1 MNATATIR
9 AEVHFTAFR
18 LEEIQ
23 LKDRNIVVIDVLRAG
38 TSIATALRNGAK
50 QIIPVNNIESAMK
63 ISGGLSTDV
72 TLKAGERNAKMIEGF
87 HLGNSPREFAPGVV
101 KGKSIIFLT
110 TNGTSAVVRG
120 KHARNLVMGG
130 FVNLSA
136 IVEFLAELRSDFVIL
151 CAGKENAFSM
161 EDAVCA
167 GRILN
172 ILSARHA
179 AALELNDSAVAAM
192 TLDKSHGKV
201 LLRML
206 KNSEHGRYLTSIGMG
221 EDLGPC
227 AAIDTVPVL
236 PRLAGTVLRL
246 HPGG

>member
-1 MNATATIR
+1 MSASPTIR

-18 LEEIQ
+18 LEELQ
-23 LKDRNIVVIDVLRAG
+23 LKDRNIVVLDVLRAG
-38 TSIATALRNGAK
+38 TSIATALHNGAK
-50 QIIPVNNIESAMK
+50 QIIPVNDIESAMK

-72 TLKAGERNAKMIEGF
+72 TLKAGERNARMIEGF
-87 HLGNSPREFAPGVV
+87 HLGNSPGEFTAAAVR
-101 KGKSIIFLT
+101 GKSIIFLT
-110 TNGTSAVVRG
+110 TNGTNAVVRG

-136 IVEFLAELRSDFVIL
+136 IVAFLAALRSDFVIL
-151 CAGKENAFSM
+151 CAGKDNAFSM

-172 ILSARHA
+172 ILSAGHA

-192 TLDKSHGKV
+192 MLDKSHGKN
-201 LLRML
+201 LLKML

-221 EDLGPC
+221 EDLDLC
-227 AAIDTVPVL
+227 AAIDAVPVL

>member
-1 MNATATIR
+1 MGYLPLKWPSRFPGCRDDTGQGGGGDHRATPIREIQRMTGSATIR

-18 LEEIQ
+18 LEELQ
-23 LKDRNIVVIDVLRAG
+23 LKDRNIVVLDVLRAG
-38 TSIATALRNGAK
+38 TSIATALHNGAK

-87 HLGNSPREFAPGVV
+87 HLGNSPREFTPEAV

-136 IVEFLAELRSDFVIL
+136 IVGFLADLRSRFRHPL
-151 CAGKENAFSM
+151 RREGKFIF
-161 EDAVCA
+161 D
-167 GRILN
+167 GGRGLRRRILN
-172 ILSARHA
+172 TLSARHA
-179 AALELNDSAVAAM
+179 ATLELNDSAVA
-192 TLDKSHGKV
+192 
-201 LLRML
+201 R
-206 KNSEHGRYLTSIGMG
+206 
-221 EDLGPC
+221 
-227 AAIDTVPVL
+227 
-236 PRLAGTVLRL
+236 
-246 HPGG
+246 

>member
-1 MNATATIR
+1 MSATPTIR

-18 LEEIQ
+18 LEELQ
-23 LKDRNIVVIDVLRAG
+23 LKDRNIVVLDVLRAG
-38 TSIATALRNGAK
+38 TSIATALHNGAK

-72 TLKAGERNAKMIEGF
+72 TLKAGERNARMIEGF
-87 HLGNSPREFAPGVV
+87 HLGNSPGEFTPEAVR
-101 KGKSIIFLT
+101 GKSIIFLT

-136 IVEFLAELRSDFVIL
+136 IVAFLADLRSDFTIL

-172 ILSARHA
+172 ILSAGRA
-179 AALELNDSAVAAM
+179 ASLELNDSAVAAM
-192 TLDKSHGKV
+192 MLDKSHGKS
-201 LLRML
+201 LLKML
-206 KNSEHGRYLTSIGMG
+206 KNSEHGRYLASIGMG
-221 EDLGPC
+221 EDLDLC
-227 AAIDTVPVL
+227 AAIDAVPVL